1 MKQLST
7 NRTIF
12 SFLLPNLIA
21 NDLNTIINQ
30 TDGRITKTR
39 DVGSWEFN
47 LRINQELERRGLS
60 YRISKSFCRK
70 TSWFFL
76 MILLIPMFI
85 EMSQTATAMNIL
97 SADYNE
103 RG

>member
-7 NRTIF
+7 DRTVF

-30 TDGRITKTR
+30 ADGKTTKTK
-39 DVGSWEFN
+39 DVGGYKFYS
-47 LRINQELERRGLS
+47 RINWELERRGID
-60 YRISKSFCRK
+60 YRIPQCYCKKSSFY
-70 TSWFFL
+70 L
-76 MILLIPMFI
+76 MCYLLIPMYVAMFKA
-85 EMSQTATAMNIL
+85 ATAMNIL
-97 SADYNE
+97 SDDYNK